1 MHEELS
7 FERRKHVIAARTSL
21 RELMQ
26 LAASAG
32 SLDDVY
38 QSALHS
44 VQVGLGIE
52 RASLLLFDAAG
63 VMRFVAWSGLSEEY
77 RRAVEGHSPWKQ
89 DDTGAAPITVS
100 DISSDPSLTSFAP
113 VMQREDVRAL
123 AFIPLLF
130 GEKLLGKFMLYYRE
144 PHTFTQSEIARSEQ
158 IADYVVFALEHHR
171 ISVALEDQLLSEREL
186 RAHAEKEAAQRMDS
200 EHRLHVAV
208 AAGHMGAWNW
218 DMATGIVHWSE
229 ELERMHGVA
238 PGVFTGTLDEVLSF
252 VHPLDLERFRRNLE
266 HSLSSPSSDYE
277 LEYRIMRPDGACR
290 WLATRGRILFDVD
303 NNAVQM
309 VGVCTDIT
317 EARRIAEAAR
327 DADHRKDDFLAT
339 LAHELRN
346 PLAAVRTG
354 VAVIRKAPDD
364 HITVLESCN
373 VLERQ
378 LRHLTRL
385 VDDLLHVADFT
396 RSGLPVEKTLVE
408 FSTVVNAAL
417 EQGAALLEE
426 AGHALS
432 VRLPAEPLMLDA
444 DPERLVQVLM
454 NLLTNAVKYTPRGG
468 LIELSVA
475 REDGEVRFSVKDSGL
490 GIPTDKLESV
500 FEMFGQLDRSLET
513 GHKGLGIGLALSAA
527 IVSMHGGRIKAQSD
541 GIGTGSTFTVWLPC
555 ATSILLPKS
564 AIAATTIG
572 VPNVASCRVLL
583 VDDNQDV
590 VTSTSRWLN
599 QLGHDVRVALDG
611 ADAML
616 IAAEFRPDVVL
627 LDIAMP
633 KINGY
638 EVARTIRSSP
648 WGRGMTLVAVTGWGQ
663 KDDQQRSMQAGFDKH
678 MTKPV
683 DPEALETFLDS
694 VARGL
699 TISQREPAWS

>member
-317 EARRIAEAAR
+317 EAR
-327 DADHRKDDFLAT
+327 
-339 LAHELRN
+339 
-346 PLAAVRTG
+346 
-354 VAVIRKAPDD
+354 
-364 HITVLESCN
+364 
-373 VLERQ
+373 
-378 LRHLTRL
+378 
-385 VDDLLHVADFT
+385 
-396 RSGLPVEKTLVE
+396 
-408 FSTVVNAAL
+408 
-417 EQGAALLEE
+417 
-426 AGHALS
+426 
-432 VRLPAEPLMLDA
+432 PA
-444 DPERLVQVLM
+444 
-454 NLLTNAVKYTPRGG
+454 
-468 LIELSVA
+468 
-475 REDGEVRFSVKDSGL
+475 
-490 GIPTDKLESV
+490 
-500 FEMFGQLDRSLET
+500 
-513 GHKGLGIGLALSAA
+513 
-527 IVSMHGGRIKAQSD
+527 
-541 GIGTGSTFTVWLPC
+541 
-555 ATSILLPKS
+555 
-564 AIAATTIG
+564 
-572 VPNVASCRVLL
+572 
-583 VDDNQDV
+583 
-590 VTSTSRWLN
+590 
-599 QLGHDVRVALDG
+599 
-611 ADAML
+611 
-616 IAAEFRPDVVL
+616 
-627 LDIAMP
+627 
-633 KINGY
+633 
-638 EVARTIRSSP
+638 SP
-648 WGRGMTLVAVTGWGQ
+648 
-663 KDDQQRSMQAGFDKH
+663 
-678 MTKPV
+678 
-683 DPEALETFLDS
+683 
-694 VARGL
+694 
-699 TISQREPAWS
+699 